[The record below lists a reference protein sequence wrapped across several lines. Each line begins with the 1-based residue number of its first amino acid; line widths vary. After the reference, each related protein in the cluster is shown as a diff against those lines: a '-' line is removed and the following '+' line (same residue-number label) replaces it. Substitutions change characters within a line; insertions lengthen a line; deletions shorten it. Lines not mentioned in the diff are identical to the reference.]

1 MELSVLHVVPIAS
14 CLVMVH
20 HWEESASHFFI
31 PSWWD
36 PSKTSILWNKHAQV
50 PQPLTVWQANQFLT
64 HLTGLPSMWPLVLG
78 SPDVGHNSQMCYW
91 CWVEKD
97 HFPQPAGN
105 MHPNVAKTVA
115 AFVCL
120 FVFQSGLSLFCLLIL
135 SFLLCV
141 CVVFFFNARVHCWLM
156 VDLTSIKIFRSF
168 PRKSPF
174 SESVPS
180 ICKRGC
186 SCPSV
191 GLHIPLSSDCW
202 GACWPN
208 SPNYPDA
215 SGWQHNPLVYQSF
228 LLYFITWIFPVGTF
242 CPIKQVINE
251 IYVTV

>member
-141 CVVFFFNARVHCWLM
+141 CVVFFLM
-156 VDLTSIKIFRSF
+156 QGCTADSWSTWHPSRSSGPF
-168 PRKSPF
+168 PESHLSVSQSPVYVRGV
-174 SESVPS
+174 VP
-180 ICKRGC
+180 
-186 SCPSV
+186 
-191 GLHIPLSSDCW
+191 
-202 GACWPN
+202 A
-208 SPNYPDA
+208 
-215 SGWQHNPLVYQSF
+215 
-228 LLYFITWIFPVGTF
+228 
-242 CPIKQVINE
+242 QV
-251 IYVTV
+251 